1 MKRQHRTFLLTL
13 LLSLLTI
20 PWLPPAVH
28 AQEPGLVLAFYY
40 AWYDENTW
48 SPDKVPDMPLE
59 PYRSADRT
67 TIERH
72 VRESK
77 GAGIDALVQSWYG
90 PGTNPTESNFQT
102 LLDVAQ
108 AQGVQAGVDFEVT
121 SPFMPTL
128 DKMIAGLE
136 YLIETHAQHPAYL
149 RYKGKPVIFFW
160 RQQQLSV
167 EQWAAIREQVD
178 PNHSTVW
185 VAESDHPMW
194 LDVFDALHLYSI
206 TWAVNTNPAY
216 TASKMRKRVDEYVAT
231 HGVERY
237 WIATTMPGYDD
248 THIEG
253 RTNAYVYPRSPEYY
267 RSTWNAA
274 IASAP
279 EMVVVNSYNEW
290 REGTMIE
297 PSVTYGA
304 TYLDL
309 TRELSAL
316 YKGSQAAQ
324 PDPTPTATATETPVP
339 TEAATQAPEPTPT
352 ETSVPTPTP
361 EPTATST
368 QTPLPTS
375 TPTALPTETPPPAT
389 ETPAPTPTTSPTA
402 TSPPAAETST
412 ATPSYRSIE
421 SETPTI
427 QPEQQPARSGPPC
440 LGASLVPVGAIG
452 LVVVRRKTRI
462 RGDIP

>member
-1 MKRQHRTFLLTL
+1 VLLALLTL
-13 LLSLLTI
+13 
-20 PWLPPAVH
+20 PWMPSVTH
-28 AQEPGLVLAFYY
+28 AQETQLVLAFYY

-48 SPDKVPDMPLE
+48 STDKVPDMPLE

-90 PGTNPTESNFQT
+90 PGTNPTESNFRT

-108 AQGVQAGVDFEVT
+108 AQGVQAGVDLEVT

-128 DKMIAGLE
+128 DEMIAGLK

-160 RQQQLSV
+160 RQQQWSV
-167 EQWAAIREQVD
+167 EQWATIRKQVD
-178 PNHSTVW
+178 PNHTTVW
-185 VAESDHPMW
+185 VAESDNPTW

-206 TWAVNTNPAY
+206 TWAVNTDPMY
-216 TASKMRKRVDEYVAT
+216 TATKMRKRVDEYVAT

-267 RSTWNAA
+267 SSTWDAA
-274 IASAP
+274 IASTP
-279 EMVVVNSYNEW
+279 EMVIINSYNEW

-297 PSVTYGA
+297 PSVTYGS

-309 TRELSAL
+309 TRQMSAL

-324 PDPTPTATATETPVP
+324 PGPTPTETAVPTEAATETPVP
-339 TEAATQAPEPTPT
+339 TETATL
-352 ETSVPTPTP
+352 TP
-361 EPTATST
+361 EPTATEIAAPTSTPEPTTTST
-368 QTPLPTS
+368 QTPLPTA
-375 TPTALPTETPPPAT
+375 TPTALPTETLIPAT
-389 ETPAPTPTTSPTA
+389 ETPVPTPTAFPSETPA
-402 TSPPAAETST
+402 PPAETST
-412 ATPSYRSIE
+412 VTPSYRPME
-421 SETPTI
+421 TATPTT
-427 QPEQQPARSGPPC
+427 QAAARPARAGPPC
-440 LGASLVPVGAIG
+440 LGGSLVPAGAVG
-452 LVVVRRKTRI
+452 LVMVWRKDRTR
-462 RGDIP
+462 GVKS